1 MMRADEVEAGERV
14 RHAITGEIVTV
25 TGRRDMLTRTK
36 IGFKAKGM
44 HGWFTVPPHYELEE
58 M

>member
-1 MMRADEVEAGERV
+1 MRADEVEAGERV

-36 IGFKAKGM
+36 VKFRAKGQ